1 VLFASE
7 GSNAPSRLGE
17 TPEVRTGLWHPVPEL
32 PEVETIARGLANA
45 VVGKTIAAVAVS
57 LSKVAVTAPGRT
69 FAADLPGDS
78 VACIGRRAKFIV
90 ITLTSGRRLT
100 VHLRMTGR
108 LIVQPPGSTEPYP
121 YTHISIEFTDGT
133 RMAFADVRQFGR
145 MRLLEPEE
153 IWDADGGI
161 EPLSEGFTCELFLSM
176 LDGRRTPIKAFLL
189 DQSRISGVGNI
200 YACEALWEAGI
211 RPGRPAH
218 RVSRPA
224 RRRLHKAI
232 RGVLAR
238 SIEARGTSVDD
249 YVDAEGL
256 KGGFQNQLSVYGR
269 LGEPC
274 PRCGNPIVRTVL
286 SQRGTWWCRT
296 CQK

>member
-1 VLFASE
+1 LNDS
-7 GSNAPSRLGE
+7 
-17 TPEVRTGLWHPVPEL
+17 VPEL
-32 PEVETIARGLANA
+32 PEVETIVRGLANA
-45 VVGKTIAAVAVS
+45 IVGKAIVAATVTMAKIAI
-57 LSKVAVTAPGRT
+57 APAGGD
-69 FAADLPGDS
+69 FAADLPGD
-78 VACIGRRAKFIV
+78 VVTGVGRRAKFIV
-90 ITLTSGRRLT
+90 IALASGRRLT

-108 LIVQPPGSTEPYP
+108 LIVQPTGVSAPYP
-121 YTHISIEFTDGT
+121 YTHITIGFADGS
-133 RMAFADVRQFGR
+133 RLLFADVRQFGR
-145 MRLLEPEE
+145 MRLLAADEA
-153 IWDADGGI
+153 WDADGGI
-161 EPLSEGFTCELFLSM
+161 EPLSEGFTSELFVSM
-176 LDGRRTPIKAFLL
+176 LDERRTPIKVFLL

-211 RPGRPAH
+211 RPSRPAH
-218 RVSRPA
+218 KVSRPA
-224 RRRLHKAI
+224 RRRLHHAI

-274 PRCGNPIVRTVL
+274 LRCGTPIVRTVL